1 MGANKVR
8 IYDFHVYSVRERSPR
23 SYAGIRTP
31 CLQRAAER
39 KLNDR
44 AAAPAAALP
53 ERKGE
58 MMKLKWT
65 MNGVTFNRS
74 NYRPVIA
81 RFDNT
86 TCWLSLAAC
95 TTTSGFRAAVRELAA
110 AYGAKT
116 VELKYFYDDDD
127 NQTETNVVDFM
138 KLYSEELDKSYF
150 IFRNELKVP
159 SGTPRKFI
167 NYTEGEIFTTA

>member
-1 MGANKVR
+1 MD
-8 IYDFHVYSVRERSPR
+8 YERRNLQPQQLP
-23 SYAGIRTP
+23 P
-31 CLQRAAER
+31 C
-39 KLNDR
+39 DC
-44 AAAPAAALP
+44 P
-53 ERKGE
+53 
-58 MMKLKWT
+58 
-65 MNGVTFNRS
+65 
-74 NYRPVIA
+74 
-81 RFDNT
+81 FDNT

-95 TTTSGFRAAVRELAA
+95 TTTSGFRAAVRELAT

-167 NYTEGEIFTTA
+167 NYTESEIFTTA

>member
-1 MGANKVR
+1 
-8 IYDFHVYSVRERSPR
+8 
-23 SYAGIRTP
+23 
-31 CLQRAAER
+31 
-39 KLNDR
+39 
-44 AAAPAAALP
+44 
-53 ERKGE
+53 

-95 TTTSGFRAAVRELAA
+95 TTTSGFRAAVRELAT

-138 KLYSEELDKSYF
+138 KLYSEELDRSYF

-167 NYTEGEIFTTA
+167 NYTEGQIFTTA

>member
-1 MGANKVR
+1 MMIAENFNDFVDKV
-8 IYDFHVYSVRERSPR
+8 SEAERSALNSP
-23 SYAGIRTP
+23 AGQELT
-31 CLQRAAER
+31 Q
-39 KLNDR
+39 KL
-44 AAAPAAALP
+44 L
-53 ERKGE
+53 E
-58 MMKLKWT
+58 MKLAQNPNMTPEEWAQTKSEFMT
-65 MNGVTFNRS
+65 FMFTVFVQEVT
-74 NYRPVIA
+74 
-81 RFDNT
+81 
-86 TCWLSLAAC
+86 
-95 TTTSGFRAAVRELAA
+95 

-167 NYTEGEIFTTA
+167 NYTEGQIFTTA

>member
-1 MGANKVR
+1 
-8 IYDFHVYSVRERSPR
+8 
-23 SYAGIRTP
+23 
-31 CLQRAAER
+31 
-39 KLNDR
+39 
-44 AAAPAAALP
+44 
-53 ERKGE
+53 
-58 MMKLKWT
+58 MMKVEKAT
-65 MNGVTFNRS
+65 YSR
-74 NYRPVIA
+74 
-81 RFDNT
+81 
-86 TCWLSLAAC
+86 LALNEGMKQI
-95 TTTSGFRAAVRELAA
+95 T

-116 VELKYFYDDDD
+116 VELKYFYDDD